1 MPSSYKD
8 GKLILQR
15 LRELHT
21 TNKLDDR
28 TREILFSSTRPQE
41 ELYQYHEDHWQIKNL
56 AGNPAFL
63 AILEDHR
70 SRLEKWIIDTADQG
84 SETKEVYLIEIEDQ
98 IRSTRNP
105 DTREI
110 YRKNSQTYLNWM
122 HADK

>member
-1 MPSSYKD
+1 MGWPRCQALTKQ
-8 GKLILQR
+8 G
-15 LRELHT
+15 
-21 TNKLDDR
+21 LD
-28 TREILFSSTRPQE
+28 SRPGVASQ
-41 ELYQYHEDHWQIKNL
+41 
-56 AGNPAFL
+56 GNPDFL